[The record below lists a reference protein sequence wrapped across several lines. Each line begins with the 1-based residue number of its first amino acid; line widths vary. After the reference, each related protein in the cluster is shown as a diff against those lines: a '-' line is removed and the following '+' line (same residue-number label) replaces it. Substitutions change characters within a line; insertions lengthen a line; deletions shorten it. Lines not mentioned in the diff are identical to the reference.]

1 MFSRGNITDGA
12 GITAGALMA
21 LEPHAAR
28 LIRDAPGLA
37 ERPGTAPTPR
47 RGQGHEIRE
56 IRAFMDG
63 DDPRYLDAA
72 ATARTGS
79 LQVRSFHEDREMTL
93 MLIADFRRPMLWG
106 TKGRLRSVA
115 AAEALVLE
123 GWRASLQGGAVGVV
137 VLTDAGPQVQA
148 PQPRHRG
155 MAQVV
160 GCVARSH
167 DWAVDH
173 PGTPRALASDL
184 TQAARHVP
192 RGAGIILASGLDHP
206 GDDLD
211 AALATLRARGPVQIL
226 LIEDMFERSPP
237 GNALS
242 YQGPNGPA
250 YAQFR
255 DLPEMRDSR
264 ADRLRRPG
272 QEVRRI
278 DSSGESR

>member
-1 MFSRGNITDGA
+1 
-12 GITAGALMA
+12 MA

-37 ERPGTAPTPR
+37 ERPGTTATPR

-56 IRAFMDG
+56 IRPFMDG

-79 LQVRSFHEDREMTL
+79 LQVRSFHEDRERTL

-160 GCVARSH
+160 GCVIRSH
-167 DWAVDH
+167 DLAMDH
-173 PGTPRALASDL
+173 RETIRSLAPDL
-184 TQAARHVP
+184 RQAARHVP
-192 RGAGIILASGLDHP
+192 RGAGIIFASGLDHP
-206 GDDLD
+206 GEDLD
-211 AALATLRARGPVQIL
+211 AALAALRARGPLRIL
-226 LIEDMFERSPP
+226 LIEDAFEQAPP
-237 GNALS
+237 ANALPFH
-242 YQGPNGPA
+242 GPEGPA

-255 DLPEMRDSR
+255 GLPEMRNR
-264 ADRLRRPG
+264 RVERLTRPG

-278 DSSGESR
+278 VSSGQDR